1 MTANI
6 PQPQDQAPSPLM
18 FQGKRACVIGAGLGG
33 LALAIRLQAAG
44 IETTIVEAR
53 DRPGGRAGLISR
65 DGFTFDTGPTAI
77 TDPSAFAELWA
88 LTGQDMGADV
98 ELLPVTPFCRFSW
111 PDGVTFD
118 LGNDEAALTREIA
131 RLSPSDLA
139 GYDDYARLAAATLED
154 QRARQTDTHTG
165 PRTRQLAFLAN
176 ALPVLARHQGWRSL
190 HGLISRYIRHDKLR
204 AALSFDVLREG
215 GNPIDVSAMA
225 ASGHALEK
233 QGGVWAAKGGTSHL
247 IDAMARQFERLGGKL
262 RLHDPVLHIHTLGN
276 RVSEVEAQ
284 SGWKERFDAIASNAD
299 VVHAYRDLLS
309 EIPRGPQM
317 ARSLSRQRFS
327 PGMFVVH
334 FALEGSWPGI
344 PHRMVLMPSRY
355 ETLLDDIFEH
365 GVLPQDFMVMLGHP
379 SVTDPSLAPEGKS
392 VFSAAVPVA
401 HQGKLPID
409 WEQVGPLL
417 EKRILD
423 EIGRRLVPDIHDRI
437 ITKFHVS
444 PRDFALDFNAHLG
457 SAWGLEPTRLQDW
470 WLRPANR
477 DARLARFYLVGAA
490 TRPGAGIPNVMDSAK
505 ATAGLMLEDLR

>member
-1 MTANI
+1 MTAST
-6 PQPQDQAPSPLM
+6 PPLQDPAPAPLM

-33 LALAIRLQAAG
+33 LALAIRLQSAG
-44 IETTIVEAR
+44 IATTIVEAR
-53 DRPGGRAGLISR
+53 DRPGGRAGLVRR
-65 DGFTFDTGPTAI
+65 DGFAFDTGPATI
-77 TDPSAFAELWA
+77 TDPAAFAQLWE
-88 LTGQDMGADV
+88 LTGQDMAADV
-98 ELLPVTPFCRFSW
+98 ELLPVTPFCRFNW

-139 GYDDYARLAAATLED
+139 GYDDYARQAAATLED
-154 QRARQTDTHTG
+154 QRTRLADPHTG
-165 PRTRQLAFLAN
+165 QRSRELAALAR

-190 HGLISRYIRHDKLR
+190 HGLVSSHLKHDKLR
-204 AALSFDVLREG
+204 AALSFEALRSG
-215 GNPIDVSAMA
+215 GNPIAISAMA
-225 ASGHALEK
+225 AAGHALDQ

-247 IDAMARQFERLGGKL
+247 VDALASLFTRLGGTL

-276 RVSEVEAQ
+276 RVSEVETQ

-309 EIPRGPQM
+309 EIARGPEM
-317 ARSLSRQRFS
+317 ARALGRQRFS
-327 PGMFVVH
+327 PGLFVVH

-344 PHRMVLMPSRY
+344 PHQMALMPARY

-365 GVLPQDFMVMLGHP
+365 GVLPQDFVVMLSHP

-401 HQGKLPID
+401 NQGKLPID

-423 EIGRRLVPDIHDRI
+423 EVGRRLVPDIHDRI
-437 ITKFHVS
+437 ILKFHVS
-444 PRDFALDFNAHLG
+444 PRDFALDFNSHLG

-477 DARLARFYLVGAA
+477 DARLANFYLVGAA
-490 TRPGAGIPNVMDSAK
+490 TRPGAGIPNVLASAR
-505 ATAGLMLEDLR
+505 ATASLMLEDLR